1 MEAPLAAY
9 VDLEDPC
16 NECGADEGEPCDPE
30 CVNYDEEQHGG
41 YTREIEAPSPFE
53 EPVPPGW

>member
-1 MEAPLAAY
+1 MAAY

-16 NECGADEGEPCDPE
+16 IECGADEGEPCDPE
-30 CVNYDEEQHGG
+30 CENYDEELHGG

>member
-1 MEAPLAAY
+1 MAAY

-16 NECGADEGEPCDPE
+16 IECGADEGEPCDPE
-30 CVNYDEEQHGG
+30 CPNYDETLDG
-41 YTREIEAPSPFE
+41 YTREPEVPSPYE